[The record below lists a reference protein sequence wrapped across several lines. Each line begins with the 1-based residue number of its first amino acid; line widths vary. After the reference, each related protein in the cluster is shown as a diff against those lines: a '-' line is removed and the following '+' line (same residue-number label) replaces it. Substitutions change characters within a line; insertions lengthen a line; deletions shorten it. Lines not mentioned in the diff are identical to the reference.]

1 MKKNTNKKIIIIGIV
16 VSIIVIV
23 IVVILLVLASS
34 QKNNKGKINN
44 EDNEYLTDAD
54 KGNEQYQLEYV
65 RDLTD
70 FYSVEDVLKKHK
82 GETFE
87 AEDMKFLQGNRI
99 LTYVVLGND
108 KNCYIVR
115 VDVYN
120 LTYEAKQITEGNF
133 EEITVSNEENEIVN
147 NGNNNFEYKQI
158 SNEDSARMYYKEI
171 NNLEINENK
180 KLYDKLDKDYREKRF
195 STYQE
200 YQTYTT
206 EMKDLLQNAVISKYL
221 INEKDEYR
229 EYTLV
234 DNFNNTY
241 TVRAKSV
248 KNYEVLLDNY
258 TIKVDDYV
266 ENYKKLS
273 DEDKVQANLYI
284 FIQMINTKDYKN
296 AYNLLADSFKN
307 NYFKDEVSFEKYMKE
322 NWFLYNLQTD
332 IDIKNEGNNYI
343 CNLTLRSGAGSAAEQ
358 VNKTIIMRLKENTD
372 FVMSFTV

>member
-1 MKKNTNKKIIIIGIV
+1 MK
-16 VSIIVIV
+16 
-23 IVVILLVLASS
+23 
-34 QKNNKGKINN
+34 
-44 EDNEYLTDAD
+44 E
-54 KGNEQYQLEYV
+54 
-65 RDLTD
+65 
-70 FYSVEDVLKKHK
+70 
-82 GETFE
+82 
-87 AEDMKFLQGNRI
+87 
-99 LTYVVLGND
+99 
-108 KNCYIVR
+108 
-115 VDVYN
+115 
-120 LTYEAKQITEGNF
+120 
-133 EEITVSNEENEIVN
+133 
-147 NGNNNFEYKQI
+147 
-158 SNEDSARMYYKEI
+158 
-171 NNLEINENK
+171 
-180 KLYDKLDKDYREKRF
+180 
-195 STYQE
+195 
-200 YQTYTT
+200 
-206 EMKDLLQNAVISKYL
+206 LLQNAVISKYS
-221 INEKDEYR
+221 IEEKDEYR

-322 NWFLYNLQTD
+322 NWFSYNLQTNV
-332 IDIKNEGNNYI
+332 DIKNEGNNYI